1 MSCNFIKHHFKTNEE
16 ADQALSHMR
25 SIAEQYGYATVRDFH
40 KFIGL
45 AVIPEGSDRY
55 GLSYKDLMEANVGFG
70 MHHNSPGVTE
80 RYHYINFPEAHP
92 LYNRAKL
99 WESNPTP
106 NKPAEPLSIT
116 IYTEDVDDA
125 ANAIAEVFKYVY
137 TIKDRPVHICLM

>member
-1 MSCNFIKHHFKTNEE
+1 MSNFERHLFISKE
-16 ADQALSHMR
+16 QAKVTLNRMLEV
-25 SIAEQYGYATVRDFH
+25 AAMYGYVTVADFNDLV
-40 KFIGL
+40 KGRSEF
-45 AVIPEGSDRY
+45 EESKY
-55 GLSYKDLMEANVGFG
+55 GLSYKDLEKAHVLAFYEDAKE
-70 MHHNSPGVTE
+70 SPK
-80 RYHYINFPEAHP
+80 YYINFPEAHP

-125 ANAIAEVFKYVY
+125 ANTIAEVFKYVY